1 MKKYP
6 ELNEKENL
14 IPENAYR
21 EAIANS
27 LIHRDWSINS
37 HIRILMFRDRIEIKS
52 PGGLPKGITADE
64 YVNGD
69 ISCLRN
75 PILGNVFFRMNYVEM
90 FETGVKRIL
99 FAYKDAKIKP
109 KFEIT
114 DNVISVT
121 LPIINNHY
129 NVTEDEGK
137 IINILEMRDGCQ
149 AVRLQKW
156 WDIRNQKL

>member
-1 MKKYP
+1 
-6 ELNEKENL
+6 
-14 IPENAYR
+14 
-21 EAIANS
+21 
-27 LIHRDWSINS
+27 
-37 HIRILMFRDRIEIKS
+37 
-52 PGGLPKGITADE
+52 
-64 YVNGD
+64 
-69 ISCLRN
+69 
-75 PILGNVFFRMNYVEM
+75 MNYVEM

-137 IINILEMRDGCQ
+137 IINILE
-149 AVRLQKW
+149 K
-156 WDIRNQKL
+156 